1 MSLLRFLTC
10 AASLV
15 LAGTAAAQTSYVVP
29 ANRDVRDAANAAL
42 DHLAAGRGSEAL
54 ESLQFLLEGG
64 REGLLVQA
72 DFPTADGAAD
82 WIGAAVWARD
92 QLGALD
98 EDLRALYGERV
109 ARSAN
114 HAMERAR
121 KNRAA
126 SDFLEVARRFP
137 GTLQGTHA
145 WIARG
150 DMAYETGNLDAA
162 KHSWQEALSASE
174 LAVPKATDLVPA
186 IESRLTQLEAQQ
198 LAKLAGAAPSGRVFP
213 PRLDNSWSLDLPSAP
228 REGFIAYSNMRP
240 LVAQGLI
247 WLNTGLRILNLDLL
261 TGSMR
266 WDSGEVKGWGD
277 LDSGERLSLVRG
289 VGKGT
294 LISEVVLDE
303 PTGVLVG
310 ALQLPI
316 ASLDN
321 DQFSGIKITV
331 SLPERRLFAYN
342 AFTGA
347 PLWDHAPRLG
357 DNIALLGADSFAERM
372 GVSAP
377 PVIHGDLVLV
387 PCYELAGR
395 ITMFVAAYDLQ
406 TGELAWRTRV
416 VSGQQ
421 RVNLFGVHES
431 EFNSAPLRVADGKL
445 IVLSQLGVVAALD
458 IDSGEPIWETGYEQY
473 DLPRNNGNYTPQRD
487 RAWQATAPI
496 IADQTIFATPV
507 DSPDLVAFDLKT
519 GELLWSQRAYALDAD
534 EFTLGLAGTLSG
546 LDPSVWGLA
555 AEGFAASAYN
565 RGGVDH
571 LVAASRDK
579 VWLGGDHLV
588 AWTNAAGDLSSSKPT
603 RQAFDAWPTPGGLQ
617 INRPVSPRPL
627 AISAGDSIL
636 VPSDWGVLAVNRA
649 TGRAESIGPFGQEG
663 ALYYSAGSLGTGP
676 GVLVHLDEWRITG
689 WMHWGT
695 LVQNGVERLAK
706 ARLAGSP
713 DADRFALDL
722 ARLHINYATSNGLE
736 PGLAWDELEKAAKLL
751 FAPDGSDA
759 NFAFFG
765 TSMTEERSAMAQA
778 ELAATR
784 FELLETKAAWQ
795 GVFGDIDLAL
805 AMASAAALRAPD
817 SAALCRVLH
826 SQVDYLG
833 SPLGEAKRFQ
843 AARLD
848 ALDRLIRE
856 CPRELTPEQY
866 VGTPLDPDSLDFI
879 ETIRKI
885 GGPYA
890 RPELPVGAT
899 ALVARAAVWARAGD
913 HEAALADLHRA
924 LWDYGLLPLAA
935 ETTLGDLLET
945 RIASAIQA
953 SPQGSYD
960 AQESAAKAQLATALS
975 VQAPDQR
982 AAVVAGVLRRWP
994 HSKAS
999 RQARRQLLEIEIEQF
1014 GRGLATLET
1023 LAERVM
1029 DVLSDNPSPTLEWS
1043 ALYAFGW
1050 AADQSGNP
1058 HLARTILDR
1067 ALVIGTKAGDVVAAD
1082 VKAAQQLRDQLR
1094 KVSSPKSTERTPVL
1108 ATPLSIE
1115 SGSGGVRFGPFEPI
1129 LTMDAALPDGGTKT
1143 ILLSGQSYEIF
1154 AFAATRHD
1162 ASGNPTGEPIL
1173 WKLPI
1178 GVRAGAPWSRL
1189 ICALPKAAP
1198 EVICAITTG
1207 GVVGINPLTGALRW
1221 SLSRPGMRAMELAG
1235 DNHGAGGVL
1244 IVQWLE
1250 SEGRLV
1256 VEGLDAISGASL
1268 WQVRIDPDLLDEFAG
1283 ASALVAGGQVA
1294 LLSRENDSGGL
1305 VLDAVRGE
1313 VGPSIDLVNSA
1324 DIRDRKAAWAIGEML
1339 YVPHFFAATDTRPN
1353 TLDAFDLS
1361 TGQLS
1366 YQIDLQRGT
1375 ELAGIAHFEDKSYL
1389 WLLPTRAPGAP
1400 VGSSSKA
1407 QLVEFDPNL
1416 GATRKV
1422 AELGFGD
1429 RVVGLPFGE
1438 TLHLDGPLL
1447 MVNSRPTLAPGSVKQ
1462 GPMVL
1467 RAISLPGGPLWTLNI
1482 APPAISG
1489 QGLYDGD
1496 LPAFVLAR
1504 DTIAMTYAIT
1514 KNGSSL
1520 GRTSRL
1526 LLLDRKDGH
1535 VLEDRALTSTL
1546 GRVEGMALRGL
1557 GKDLYL
1563 FGRGIGSGRGRLEVW
1578 GGKFEPG
1585 GTR

>member
-1 MSLLRFLTC
+1 MSLCRILTC

-54 ESLQFLLEGG
+54 DSLQFLLEDG

-72 DFPTADGAAD
+72 DFPTGNGAAD
-82 WIGAAVWARD
+82 WIGAAAWARD

-114 HAMERAR
+114 QAMERAR
-121 KNRAA
+121 NNRAS

-137 GTLQGTHA
+137 GTLQGAQA

-150 DMAYETGNLDAA
+150 DMAFETGNLVAA
-162 KHSWQEALSASE
+162 KHSWQEALRAGE
-174 LAVPKATDLVPA
+174 LAVPQAGDQIPA
-186 IESRLTQLEAQQ
+186 IESRLAQVEVQLLAQQ
-198 LAKLAGAAPSGRVFP
+198 ATASPTATAFP

-228 REGFIAYSNMRP
+228 REGFLDYSNLRP
-240 LVAQGLI
+240 LVAEGMV
-247 WLNTGLRILNLDLL
+247 WLNTGLRILNVDLL

-277 LDSGERLSLVRG
+277 LDGSERLSLVRG

-294 LISEVVLDE
+294 LISEVALDE
-303 PTGVLVG
+303 PTGILVG

-357 DNIALLGADSFAERM
+357 DNISLLGADTFEERM
-372 GVSAP
+372 GIAAP
-377 PVIHGDLVLV
+377 PLIHGGLVLV

-431 EFNSAPLRVADGKL
+431 EFNSAPLRAADGKL

-458 IDSGEPIWETGYEQY
+458 IESGEPIWETGYEQF
-473 DLPRNNGNYTPQRD
+473 DLPRNNGNFTPQRD

-496 IADQTIFATPV
+496 IADQIVFATPV
-507 DSPDLVAFDLKT
+507 DCPDLVAFDLNT
-519 GELLWSQRAYALDAD
+519 GERLWSQRAYSLEAD
-534 EFTLGLAGTLSG
+534 EFAIVQSEPSG
-546 LDPSVWGLA
+546 LDPSAWGLA
-555 AEGFAASAYN
+555 AEGFTTSAHS

-588 AWTNAAGDLSSSKPT
+588 AWTNTARDLSKSRPT
-603 RQAFDAWPTPGGLQ
+603 RQAFGAWATPGGLL

-627 AISAGDSIL
+627 AIEAGDSIL
-636 VPSDWGVLAVNRA
+636 VPSDWGVLAVNRSS
-649 TGRAESIGPFGQEG
+649 GRAESIGPFGQEG
-663 ALYYSAGSLGTGP
+663 SLYYSAGSLGTGP
-676 GVLVHLDEWRITG
+676 GVLVHLDEWRMTG

-695 LVQNGVERLAK
+695 LVQSGVERLAE
-706 ARLAGSP
+706 ARLAESP

-722 ARLHINYATSNGLE
+722 ARLHINYATSNGLN
-736 PGLAWDELEKAAKLL
+736 PGVAWDELEKAAKLL

-759 NFAFFG
+759 KFAFFG
-765 TSMTEERSAMAQA
+765 TAMTEERAAIAQA
-778 ELAATR
+778 ELVATR

-795 GVFGDIDLAL
+795 GAFGDIDLAL
-805 AMASAAALRAPD
+805 TFASAAALRAPD
-817 SAALCRVLH
+817 SASLCRILH

-833 SPLGEAKRFQ
+833 SPLGEAKRFRT
-843 AARLD
+843 ARLE

-856 CPRELTPEQY
+856 CPREITPEQY
-866 VGTPLDPDSLDFI
+866 VGTPLDPDSMDFI
-879 ETIRKI
+879 EAIREI

-899 ALVARAAVWARAGD
+899 ALVARAAVWTRDGD
-913 HEAALADLHRA
+913 YEAALADLHRA
-924 LWDYGLLPLAA
+924 LWDFGLLPLAG
-935 ETTLGDLLET
+935 ETTLGELLEA
-945 RIASAIQA
+945 RIASTIQT
-953 SPQGSYD
+953 SPPGSYD
-960 AQESAAKAQLATALS
+960 QQESAADAQLATANS
-975 VQAPDQR
+975 VQAPEKR

-999 RQARRQLLEIEIEQF
+999 RKARRQLLDIEIEQF

-1029 DVLSDNPSPTLEWS
+1029 GVLDDQPSPTLEWS
-1043 ALYAFGW
+1043 ALYALGW

-1067 ALVIGTKAGDVVAAD
+1067 ALVIGSRAGEAVAAD
-1082 VKAAQQLRDQLR
+1082 VKAARKLRDQLR
-1094 KVSSPKSTERTPVL
+1094 KVAVPNNIERTPVL

-1115 SGSGGVRFGPFEPI
+1115 AGSGGVRFGPFEPI
-1129 LTMDAALPDGGTKT
+1129 LTMDAALPGGGTQT

-1154 AFAATRHD
+1154 AFAPTRHD
-1162 ASGNPTGEPIL
+1162 AKGDPTGEPIL

-1207 GVVGINPLTGALRW
+1207 GLVGIEPLSGDLLW

-1235 DNHGAGGVL
+1235 DTHGAGGLL
-1244 IVQWLE
+1244 IVQWLDG
-1250 SEGRLV
+1250 EGRLV
-1256 VEGLDAISGASL
+1256 IEGMDAIGGASL
-1268 WQVRIDPDLLDEFAG
+1268 WQTRIGPDQLDEFAG
-1283 ASALVAGGQVA
+1283 ASALVADGQVA

-1305 VLDAVRGE
+1305 VLDAVLGE
-1313 VGPSIDLVNSA
+1313 IGPAIDLVGSA
-1324 DIRDRKAAWAIGEML
+1324 DIRDRKAAWTIGELL
-1339 YVPHFFAATDTRPN
+1339 YVPHFFAATDARPN

-1361 TGQLS
+1361 TGKLS

-1375 ELAGIAHFEDKSYL
+1375 ELAGIAHFENKSYL

-1400 VGSSSKA
+1400 AGTSNKA
-1407 QLVEFDPNL
+1407 QLVEFDPGL
-1416 GATRKV
+1416 GATRMV
-1422 AELGFGD
+1422 AELSFGD
-1429 RVVGLPFGE
+1429 RIVGLPIGE
-1438 TLHLDGPLL
+1438 TMELDGPLL
-1447 MVNSRPTLAPGSVKQ
+1447 MVHSRPTLAPGSVSQ

-1467 RAISLPGGPLWTLNI
+1467 RAIALPGGPLWTLNI
-1482 APPAISG
+1482 APPAITG

-1526 LLLDRKDGH
+1526 LLIDRRDGH

-1546 GRVEGMALRGL
+1546 GRVEGMSLRGL
-1557 GKDLYL
+1557 GGDLYL

-1578 GGKFEPG
+1578 GGKYEPG